1 MKERLPA
8 SQQSCEPGE
17 KKTCQE
23 TKSLEGNET
32 TTYSE
37 LLTPDHDCPLS
48 SMLNLPLSKGGANTP
63 ALPSSTTTVPPPGEQ
78 FIPEHYPYP
87 QEEMKK
93 SNEAMVL
100 PDAFNFQN
108 QELVIPNTC
117 NSHADPNTLYFPS
130 NRTFEKK
137 EVPSFH
143 EVQVKSDIARK
154 ASEVLKNEKQYAT
167 RMTTVSFPVKFGENS
182 RKRQRTNDGVKSA
195 LQRKM
200 EHLDKEKERRLRQT
214 KCYDYLRSLVPC
226 GNLKTD
232 KANILEVT
240 VAYLTYI
247 KETLG
252 TSMDVIDKNFLDD
265 FERNKESSD

>member
-1 MKERLPA
+1 MHVSSFQHVCYRQRL
-8 SQQSCEPGE
+8 
-17 KKTCQE
+17 
-23 TKSLEGNET
+23 
-32 TTYSE
+32 
-37 LLTPDHDCPLS
+37 LS
-48 SMLNLPLSKGGANTP
+48 SIARQLVIRRQLSKCKNNLFIMCSRLVIGGKLTIF
-63 ALPSSTTTVPPPGEQ
+63 TTGSFLT
-78 FIPEHYPYP
+78 FM

-130 NRTFEKK
+130 NRTFERK

-143 EVQVKSDIARK
+143 EVQVKSDSARK

-200 EHLDKEKERRLRQT
+200 EHLDKEKERR
-214 KCYDYLRSLVPC
+214 
-226 GNLKTD
+226 
-232 KANILEVT
+232 
-240 VAYLTYI
+240 
-247 KETLG
+247 
-252 TSMDVIDKNFLDD
+252 
-265 FERNKESSD
+265 